1 MILCHYHIFCADE
14 PIVVLPK
21 LESFSRVDGLQSAED
36 QAQEFERTQKCIF
49 DHTQSFQVA
58 LSNDLIERLS
68 ESAVSVEVYG
78 NLCSQVF
85 SGSAESRPVQRMASN
100 LQQRQSESRRLGTK
114 LRRYKSDVADEAA
127 KVLSP
132 LDGTYKK
139 VSVTPAADVKTGGI
153 YQLRQGLNRRIRIF
167 VRPNELTKKERG
179 ILPVECEAVTQVS
192 VGCISRVAYEAGLS
206 TNGTA
211 RLRSSPDSYQ
221 EADLERLR
229 QRWCEAMDKWQSYLQ
244 TNLQSLAK
252 KEHKSSLDEAR
263 EGYLLNRWVSSIQE
277 RDAILVPPAGSG
289 LPGAPASGNPP
300 AGMEYHNS
308 LLFVDLQSEANQLN
322 QNLWVGTNSYLDG
335 EESAIKEGR
344 AFVTLPMIKRYATLI
359 GAVASWDTNLH
370 DDNFLNKITPPGE
383 RIYLIVCV
391 HILLSKP
398 TLMTLVLRKRI
409 CINICRRN
417 PIANIFRSPFSRMVN
432 TEKEPTLW
440 TGVAY
445 QFVAGIPQISRNY
458 APNAT
463 LYPDQEE
470 NQLTDT
476 AETFAEQYMRT
487 IQAVNSELYLDG
499 LRQEVALQ
507 EALSTQQNRRQ
518 SAEINALTY
527 SANKMSFQRQNSA
540 ADQSA
545 EISRSRSFGSE
556 AKSPLLRVQL
566 PRGGARRH
574 TTNLF
579 NLPLNST
586 PTTSPSDTDEKSK
599 TEYSAD
605 AKDDAPTS
613 SFLKRPPLMQSSD
626 TGVPL
631 RQPIISNPV
640 ANESELRR
648 LLDGFKVDRSRV
660 GMKPQPMNSHP
671 SEENMA
677 WTRRER
683 EKLSNSQK

>member
-1 MILCHYHIFCADE
+1 MRSSLF
-14 PIVVLPK
+14 L
-21 LESFSRVDGLQSAED
+21 LGNR
-36 QAQEFERTQKCIF
+36 
-49 DHTQSFQVA
+49 
-58 LSNDLIERLS
+58 
-68 ESAVSVEVYG
+68 VYG
-78 NLCSQVF
+78 NLSSQMF
-85 SGSAESRPVQRMASN
+85 SNNGDSRPLQRMSSN
-100 LQQRQSESRRLGTK
+100 LQQGQPESRRLGTK

-132 LDGTYKK
+132 LDAHHSARTNASMTAARLAEEWLKLQRRIDLWVAIEELTEDGTYKK

-167 VRPNELTKKERG
+167 VRANELTKKERG
-179 ILPVECEAVTQVS
+179 VLPVECEAVTQVS
-192 VGCISRVAYEAGLS
+192 VGCISRISYEPGSSAD
-206 TNGTA
+206 GTA

-244 TNLQSLAK
+244 TNLQTLAK
-252 KEHKSSLDEAR
+252 KEQKSSLDEAR

-308 LLFVDLQSEANQLN
+308 LLFVDLQSEGNQLN
-322 QNLWVGTNSYLDG
+322 QNLWVGANSYLDG
-335 EESAIKEGR
+335 EETAIKEGR

-370 DDNFLNKITPPGE
+370 DDSFLNKITPAGE

-432 TEKEPTLW
+432 TEK
-440 TGVAY
+440 
-445 QFVAGIPQISRNY
+445 ISRNY

-463 LYPDQEE
+463 LYTDQED
-470 NQLTDT
+470 NHLADT
-476 AETFAEQYMRT
+476 TETYAEQYMRT

-518 SAEINALTY
+518 SAEINALAY
-527 SANKMSFQRQNSA
+527 STNKISLQRQNVTKEQTSSA
-540 ADQSA
+540 PTNAPCDEEKSKIEVSA
-545 EISRSRSFGSE
+545 EE
-556 AKSPLLRVQL
+556 K
-566 PRGGARRH
+566 GA
-574 TTNLF
+574 
-579 NLPLNST
+579 
-586 PTTSPSDTDEKSK
+586 TSPS
-599 TEYSAD
+599 
-605 AKDDAPTS
+605 S
-613 SFLKRPPLMQSSD
+613 SLKRPPLMQSSD

-648 LLDGFKVDRSRV
+648 LLDGFKVDRSRL
-660 GMKPQPMNSHP
+660 GTKSQPMNSH
-671 SEENMA
+671 SVEENMA